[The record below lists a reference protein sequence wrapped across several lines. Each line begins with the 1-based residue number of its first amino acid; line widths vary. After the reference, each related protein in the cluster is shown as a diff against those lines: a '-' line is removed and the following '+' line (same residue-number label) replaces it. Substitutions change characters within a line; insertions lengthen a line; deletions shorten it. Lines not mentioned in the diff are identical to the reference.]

1 MAEQALVILTAVRL
15 EARAIARGLGVRT
28 GTLWRFG
35 FDDTEFGFPIMARLV
50 GIGAGQLPAQL
61 ANDLGCVIL
70 AGFAGAL
77 DPSLNV
83 GDVVLDWPAGDLKG
97 PAPAGPFRLGRI
109 HAAGGIVAT
118 AEQKSRLFAETG
130 AAAVE
135 MEGDAVRKRLA
146 GTGVP
151 LIGLRA
157 ITDAADEAL
166 DPALLAL
173 VDRFGR
179 PRPFALAGFLARHP
193 GRIGSLRRLGTAAR
207 LAGRR
212 LSEAVSSLVRSHEM
226 KQLMVQR

>member
-1 MAEQALVILTAVRL
+1 M
-15 EARAIARGLGVRT
+15 
-28 GTLWRFG
+28 
-35 FDDTEFGFPIMARLV
+35 V
-50 GIGAGQLPAQL
+50 GIGAKRLPGEL
-61 ANDLGCVIL
+61 PPDVGCVIL

-77 DPSLNV
+77 DPNLMI

-109 HAAGGIVAT
+109 HVAGGIVAT
-118 AEQKSRLFAETG
+118 AEQKSTLFVETG
-130 AAAVE
+130 ASAVE
-135 MEGDAVRKRLA
+135 MEGDAVRRLLG

-173 VDRFGR
+173 VNTFGR
-179 PRPFALAGFLARHP
+179 PRPLALAGFIARHP
-193 GRIGSLRRLGTAAR
+193 GRIASLRRLGVAAR

-212 LSEAVSSLVRSHEM
+212 LGEAVASLVRSDEM
-226 KQLMVQR
+226 KRLLVQR